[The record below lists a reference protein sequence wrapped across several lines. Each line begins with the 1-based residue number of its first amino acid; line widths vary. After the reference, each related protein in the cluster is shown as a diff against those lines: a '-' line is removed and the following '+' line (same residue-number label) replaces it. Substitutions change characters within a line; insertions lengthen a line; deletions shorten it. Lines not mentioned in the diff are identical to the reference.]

1 MMGRALLIVGAMA
14 TLGVI
19 AAAVVG
25 YTLHGATDADMPL
38 HVLIGLASSLLLLFS
53 HCWIMFYL
61 IGTGK
66 AIKDAVK
73 EGGLDPAFIEETK
86 RFKNESY
93 PSLMLAMGLV
103 MATFILGGGVAT
115 TAVPSWVHHVLFYC
129 ALAAQ
134 GYSLRVERRVLT
146 DNERLMGEIDR
157 RLATPSPIT
166 PPAVP

>member
-14 TLGVI
+14 TLGVA

-25 YTLHGATDADMPL
+25 YTLHGATDTNMPL

-73 EGGLDPAFIEETK
+73 ENALDPAIVEETK
-86 RFKNESY
+86 RFKNASY
-93 PSLMLAMGLV
+93 PWLMLAMALV

-115 TAVPSWVHHVLFYC
+115 GSVRTWVHHVLFYL
-129 ALAAQ
+129 AVAAQ
-134 GYSLRVERRVLT
+134 GYALLVEWRVLT
-146 DNERLMGEIDR
+146 ENERLMGDVDR
-157 RLATPSPIT
+157 RLAAAPATP
-166 PPAVP
+166 AMR

>member
-1 MMGRALLIVGAMA
+1 MMGRALLIVGAMS

-25 YTLHGATDADMPL
+25 YTLHGPTDAKHMPL

-73 EGGLDPAFIEETK
+73 ENGLEPAIVEETK

-93 PSLMLAMGLV
+93 PWLMLAMGLV
-103 MATFILGGGVAT
+103 MATFIVGGGVAT
-115 TAVPSWVHHVLFYC
+115 GSVPRWVHHLLFYL
-129 ALAAQ
+129 AAAAQ
-134 GYSLRVERRVLT
+134 GYALWVERRVLT
-146 DNERLMGEIDR
+146 GNERLMEAVDR
-157 RLATPSPIT
+157 RLAAA
-166 PPAVP
+166 PARRTAS